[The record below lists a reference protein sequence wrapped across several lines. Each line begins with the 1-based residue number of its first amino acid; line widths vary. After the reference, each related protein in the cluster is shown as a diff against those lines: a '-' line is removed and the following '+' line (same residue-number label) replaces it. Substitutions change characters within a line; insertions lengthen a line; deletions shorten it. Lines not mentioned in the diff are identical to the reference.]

1 MIRLVLTFVLIA
13 AAALPQTATLSS
25 FEAFR
30 KAAVVLRHSRCINC
44 HIPGDQPL
52 VGAAGD
58 PHPMRVKR
66 GLDGSG
72 LAVLRCS
79 TCHQET
85 NGDLPHSPPGAKD
98 WKLPPPETRMAWV
111 GLDDQKLCAA
121 ILNTKING
129 KMTRDKIVEH
139 MNSDSRV
146 LWAWDP
152 GPGRERPPLDHNAFV
167 ELIRIWIE
175 KGASCAA

>member
-1 MIRLVLTFVLIA
+1 MTRVILA
-13 AAALPQTATLSS
+13 AACVTATALAQAPTTS

-30 KAAVVLRHSRCINC
+30 KATVVLRHPRCLSC

-52 VGAAGD
+52 MGTAGD

-66 GLDGSG
+66 GPDGLG
-72 LAVLRCS
+72 TPVVRCT

-85 NGDLPHSPPGAKD
+85 NGELPHSPPGSKE

-111 GLDDQKLCAA
+111 GLDDQKLCGA
-121 ILNTKING
+121 LLSTKING

-139 MNSDSRV
+139 MNSDPRV

-152 GPGRERPPLDHNAFV
+152 GPGREAPPMGHREFV
-167 ELIRIWIE
+167 ELIRVWIE